1 MEIKRIQC
9 PSCGVILDVRNSK
22 DEDIKII
29 TCPQCKATLRV
40 RFHKHQ
46 EANEPLDAKTFLA
59 DQRKFLG
66 DDTNMDG
73 NTRLPQFPIKS
84 KKAFLIVGGK
94 EYQLSIGLNTI
105 GRKSPTS
112 SATVQIPSEDGYMSR
127 RHAKIAVS
135 ITKTGLL
142 KSVISNDKNKNP
154 TMVEGQEIMQEDEI
168 ILTNGN
174 EIVMGKT
181 KLTYLER

>member
-22 DEDIKII
+22 NEDIKII

-40 RFHKHQ
+40 RFHKLQ
-46 EANEPLDAKTFLA
+46 ESKEPLDAKTFLPDRRKPINEGA
-59 DQRKFLG
+59 DI
-66 DDTNMDG
+66 DG
-73 NTRLPQFPIKS
+73 NTCLPQSLGKS
-84 KKAFLIVGGK
+84 KKPILIVGGK
-94 EYQLSIGLNTI
+94 EYPLSIGVNTI

-168 ILTNGN
+168 ILTNGD

-181 KLTYLER
+181 TLTYLER